1 MDATTRTGDFSGTGE
16 FDVEMRTV
24 TQNKMIVRFYSEQL
38 FRSFIVFDNL
48 SSFYNSIY
56 FDETIDTAEHQVGQ
70 SINFGITFNN
80 AVSINGLQFAP
91 TSCEVING
99 NDDAEVYNL
108 WDSSDSVMCN
118 PDDHPVD
125 FEVYQTPM
133 DSGNQFFGFQYTGNI
148 LNNNLVS
155 YHLFLKDSLS
165 TPSMKMW
172 LHNDS
177 NVMLRF
183 VLPMMK
189 IRHAQQ
195 AVLNQQPRQQ
205 RPQQQPRPL
214 KKSLEILLNVT
225 QYGIRATIRKH
236 VATIVMII
244 LLRKEM

>member
-1 MDATTRTGDFSGTGE
+1 
-16 FDVEMRTV
+16 
-24 TQNKMIVRFYSEQL
+24 
-38 FRSFIVFDNL
+38 
-48 SSFYNSIY
+48 
-56 FDETIDTAEHQVGQ
+56 
-70 SINFGITFNN
+70 
-80 AVSINGLQFAP
+80 
-91 TSCEVING
+91 
-99 NDDAEVYNL
+99 
-108 WDSSDSVMCN
+108 MCN

-165 TPSMKMW
+165 TPLMKMW

-177 NVMLRF
+177 NAMLRF

-189 IRHAQQ
+189 IRHAYQ
-195 AVLNQQPRQQ
+195 AVLNQQPQQQ

-244 LLRKEM
+244 LLSKEMWHAHYQSMINNAILILSIITETVVIGMQARIARMATLIIVIWLTLVTPKPKDWRPDFSVPFAVVPKKPVQSVCSKMPEKLDSWKHSDPASRS